1 MQLYLLLQ
9 TYSQD
14 EKALD
19 FLSQMPEPPL
29 SETVTLAVLELNRLG
44 ALDENEMLTPLGRRI
59 AMFTTHPKL
68 SKALVHAAIFR
79 YLYLK
84 F

>member
-1 MQLYLLLQ
+1 
-9 TYSQD
+9 
-14 EKALD
+14 
-19 FLSQMPEPPL
+19 MPEPP
-29 SETVTLAVLELNRLG
+29 SHEAVTQAVDELIHLG

-84 F
+84 S

>member
-1 MQLYLLLQ
+1 
-9 TYSQD
+9 
-14 EKALD
+14 
-19 FLSQMPEPPL
+19 MPEPPL
-29 SETVTLAVLELNRLG
+29 PETVALAVLDLILLG

-84 F
+84 FWLKIVMICCNNYFKV

>member
-1 MQLYLLLQ
+1 
-9 TYSQD
+9 
-14 EKALD
+14 
-19 FLSQMPEPPL
+19 MPEPPPP
-29 SETVTLAVLELNRLG
+29 EAVVQAVYELIHLG

-84 F
+84 S

>member
-1 MQLYLLLQ
+1 
-9 TYSQD
+9 
-14 EKALD
+14 
-19 FLSQMPEPPL
+19 MPEPPL
-29 SETVTLAVLELNRLG
+29 PGTVALAVLELIHLG

-84 F
+84 FLLKIVMICCSNYFKVKFILF

>member
-1 MQLYLLLQ
+1 
-9 TYSQD
+9 
-14 EKALD
+14 
-19 FLSQMPEPPL
+19 MPESPL
-29 SETVTLAVLELNRLG
+29 PETVALAVLELIRFG

-68 SKALVHAAIFR
+68 SRALVHSAIFR

-84 F
+84 FLLKILTICCNNYFKV